1 MVNTVGVETDATG
14 SPYVVTT
21 AEQTTNLIFQT
32 VTGIP
37 GSEQINLPSNAKA
50 TRLTWVELR

>member
-1 MVNTVGVETDATG
+1 VGVETDATG